1 MTHHALK
8 TANEHV
14 NTYKQAHSHD
24 DMWEGWEKKKK
35 EKPRELEFFDSRWFR
50 HVIFIVFL

>member
-1 MTHHALK
+1 LAAALRLVFGGEMTHHALK

-24 DMWEGWEKKKK
+24 DM
-35 EKPRELEFFDSRWFR
+35 
-50 HVIFIVFL
+50 